1 MMEEEMKQFASL
13 CLSSKSTSAEVVIS
27 NYDLLSEIL
36 SYVPVKRLICFK
48 SVSKQWLSLISSAR
62 FAMLH
67 YRQCRCTSRTS
78 AVFLE
83 SEVLLNKMDKHMVLI
98 NLNGESDQ
106 SHKNPF
112 RYTSFSHDTFDP
124 NKVLMLQSCHGLL
137 LCRTGIVVTHVP
149 RPLFHYYVY
158 NPTTNQLAT
167 IPINWSNRVTIHASV
182 LVFDP
187 SKSPYYK
194 IVFCIHS
201 PHMCPH
207 SRRFVIY
214 YSQTKTWKTSALGSF
229 IPPVYLA
236 MFNFAYFKGSI
247 YWITTSKVDKLVL
260 SYNVDEDTLTTLPR
274 PPEKVSSFIRRSFYF
289 GESAGHLHIA
299 EVFACA
305 ASSLDVYQLNPDHTG
320 WFLKFKVDLYQ
331 LSKDLPQMRSN
342 MYTYVDEYAFSIL
355 SLVRSREDFDE
366 DSVLVLEVPGKVIVY
381 NLVDQS
387 WKEVHN
393 FRRADNPR
401 HWRWE
406 INSAI
411 DYNES
416 LACVNTASFW

>member
-1 MMEEEMKQFASL
+1 
-13 CLSSKSTSAEVVIS
+13 
-27 NYDLLSEIL
+27 
-36 SYVPVKRLICFK
+36 
-48 SVSKQWLSLISSAR
+48 
-62 FAMLH
+62 
-67 YRQCRCTSRTS
+67 
-78 AVFLE
+78 
-83 SEVLLNKMDKHMVLI
+83 
-98 NLNGESDQ
+98 
-106 SHKNPF
+106 
-112 RYTSFSHDTFDP
+112 
-124 NKVLMLQSCHGLL
+124 
-137 LCRTGIVVTHVP
+137 
-149 RPLFHYYVY
+149 
-158 NPTTNQLAT
+158 
-167 IPINWSNRVTIHASV
+167 
-182 LVFDP
+182 
-187 SKSPYYK
+187 
-194 IVFCIHS
+194 
-201 PHMCPH
+201 MCPH

-387 WKEVHN
+387 WKEIGVFSGWN
-393 FRRADNPR
+393 KERIFKSPDDPFGKFEECIKDCEKAVKRGRELRSYFKMVAKALTRKGTALVKMAKCSKDYKPAIEIFQTALAEYPNPDTLKKLNYAEKAKKDLEQQEYFIR
-401 HWRWE
+401 K
-406 INSAI
+406 
-411 DYNES
+411 
-416 LACVNTASFW
+416 